1 MVHPQIYLH
10 GKILTILTT
19 LVTGNLNQNELIL
32 KIINKI

>member
-10 GKILTILTT
+10 QKILTTV
-19 LVTGNLNQNELIL
+19 VTGNLNQNELIL